1 MNVDEIPPILLFLQI
16 KVHHHENILGFFSIF
31 LPCLPSCN
39 WREVKKVSFGSESP
53 NDIDPFIL
61 QDIEIFPFNFYDYKS
76 F

>member
-1 MNVDEIPPILLFLQI
+1 MKISWV
-16 KVHHHENILGFFSIF
+16 FFSIF
-31 LPCLPSCN
+31 VSCLPRCN
-39 WREVKKVSFGSESP
+39 GREVKKVSFGSESP